1 MRFLNAH
8 VADQFYVLPT
18 PDQLISKLGHER
30 PKILSCFDNKCG
42 FFSLTLEEG
51 SRDVTAVTSSR
62 AHYRFCRLPLG
73 LKISSSAYQ
82 LSLSNLLADELDSG
96 RCLLYQ
102 DDLII
107 HTQNW
112 TQHKKLMAD
121 IFSKYDRARLR
132 FNAIKSQICKSKVSY
147 LGFTFDETGVRISED
162 RAKVIQNWPV
172 PQNTRQVRTILG
184 AANYVRRFVPNFSQL
199 TFPLR
204 QLTLQDVK
212 FHWGPEQ
219 QQSFDKLKQH
229 LMGDTILVYPNF
241 SNLEKYPFVLL
252 TDGARHGLGAVLVQK
267 QEDGTERVI
276 QYRARATTRVEASGS
291 ATQLELACLI
301 QALTWFSSIL
311 RLAKFIIRTDH
322 VALTHLKSLKHS
334 THGKLLRY
342 AILLDSFDYTIEHA
356 KGKQHLLPDA
366 LSRRPFS
373 EEEKREAESSAV
385 ELDPLYLTAITD
397 AYFEEIPSTVES
409 RAKSHS
415 RHFRR
420 HAKVLTFAPIQLQ
433 DVVEPRTNA
442 QGKPDTMDTAQAEP
456 QLPPPEPTADEIA
469 RHAADLPPITLQTQ
483 SEDPYFEQ
491 IINFLADNQL
501 PQDKQAARRIV
512 LIAENFQI
520 TDGQLVKIANFRRKR
535 REAYMPLS
543 KQLCVPPKWR
553 LPILTGYHDFLN
565 HANVERTYYSIRQKY
580 FWKNQ
585 YADIETFVKA
595 CDACQRVRH
604 RKQKPIKVGRT
615 PDFDKFEAVHA
626 DHFGELNVPNANHPF
641 RYVLVLCDHRTMWT
655 ELFAVRS
662 TGAIETARCLYEK
675 YFLRFGFIPNFISDR
690 AQSFLGAFTQELL
703 KLCQVKSIQTSSF
716 HPQMNSRCEIF
727 NKTLGHSLRTHLLKG
742 QTDWPNRLQAVAFG
756 YNVAQVP
763 TLGVS
768 AYNLVYGCQPRL
780 PVDLQLLEAARRSN
794 IPHFVETFFDDFSIL
809 NHAIARNVSDN
820 RQVAEQHQFA
830 RAREHGLRENDLV
843 YKAEFA
849 HRPGTSSKLLPKF
862 SGPYKIQSLIGQNNA
877 RLQDIV
883 TGKTL
888 KNLVSLD
895 HLRRARERR
904 ELIRK
909 YWEDKVPQTPAVVD
923 STAVAAESQSHQA
936 ST

>member
-1 MRFLNAH
+1 
-8 VADQFYVLPT
+8 VV
-18 PDQLISKLGHER
+18 
-30 PKILSCFDNKCG
+30 
-42 FFSLTLEEG
+42 FFALTIEEG

-62 AHYRFCRLPLG
+62 AHYRFARLPLG
-73 LKISSSAYQ
+73 LKISSALYQ
-82 LSLSNLLADELDSG
+82 QALSNLLADELDSN

-112 TQHKKLMAD
+112 SQHKKLMTD
-121 IFSKYDRARLR
+121 IFSKYHQARIR
-132 FNAIKSQICKSKVSY
+132 FNAVKSQICASRVSY

-172 PQNTRQVRTILG
+172 PQNARQVRTILG
-184 AANYVRRFVPNFSQL
+184 AAGYVRRFVPNFSQL

-204 QLTLQDVK
+204 QLTLQDAK

-219 QQSFDKLKQH
+219 QQSFDKLKEH

-252 TDGARHGLGAVLVQK
+252 IDAARYGYGAVLAQK
-267 QEDGTERVI
+267 QPDGTERVI
-276 QYRARATTRVEASGS
+276 QYKARATTRTEAAGS

-311 RLAKFIIRTDH
+311 RLGKFIIRTDH
-322 VALTHLKSLKHS
+322 VSLTHLKSLKHS

-356 KGKQHLLPDA
+356 KGKQHSLPDA

-373 EEEKREAESSAV
+373 EQEKREAESSAV
-385 ELDPLYLTAITD
+385 ELEPLYLTAITD
-397 AYFEEIPSTVES
+397 AYFDEIPSTIES

-415 RHFRR
+415 RHYRR
-420 HAKVLTFAPIQLQ
+420 HAQVLTFAPIELQ
-433 DVVEPRTNA
+433 DVVEPQAAA
-442 QGKPDTMDTAQAEP
+442 QNKANKSDTAQTEP
-456 QLPPPEPTADEIA
+456 QLSPPEPTAEEIS
-469 RHAADLPPITLQTQ
+469 RYAADLPPITLQTQ
-483 SEDPYFEQ
+483 NEDPYFRE
-491 IINFLADNQL
+491 IISFLTDNQL
-501 PQDKQAARRIV
+501 PKDKQAARRIV
-512 LIAENFQI
+512 LIAEHFAI
-520 TDGQLVKIANFRRKR
+520 IDGQLIKMANFQRKR

-543 KQLCVPPKWR
+543 KQLCVPPQWR
-553 LPILTGYHDFLN
+553 LPILVGYHNLLN
-565 HANVERTYYSIRQKY
+565 HGNAERTYYSIRQKY

-604 RKQKPIKVGRT
+604 RKRKPIKVGRS
-615 PDFDKFEAVHA
+615 PDFDKFEALHA
-626 DHFGELNVPNANHPF
+626 DHFGELNVPNPNHPF
-641 RYVLVLCDHRTMWT
+641 RFVLVLCDHRTMWT
-655 ELFAVRS
+655 ELIAVKGS
-662 TGAIETARCLYEK
+662 GAIETARCVYEK

-690 AQSFLGAFTQELL
+690 AQSFLASFTQELF

-727 NKTLGHSLRTHLLKG
+727 NKTLGHSLRTYLLKG
-742 QTDWPNRLQAVAFG
+742 QTDWPNRLQAVAFA

-768 AYNLVYGCQPRL
+768 PYNLILNCQPRL
-780 PVDLQLLEAARRSN
+780 PIDLQLLEAARRSN
-794 IPHFVETFFDDFSIL
+794 IPHFVETFYDDFAIL
-809 NHAIARNVSDN
+809 SDSIARNVSDN

-830 RAREHGLRENDLV
+830 RAREHGLKENDLV
-843 YKAEFA
+843 FKAEYA
-849 HRPGTSSKLLPKF
+849 HQKGTSSKLLPKF
-862 SGPYKIQSLIGQNNA
+862 SGPYIIKSLIGQNNA
-877 RLQDIV
+877 RLQNII
-883 TGKTL
+883 TGQDL
-888 KNLVSLD
+888 KVLVSLD
-895 HLRRARERR
+895 HLKKAHQRR

-909 YWEDKVPQTPAVVD
+909 YWEDQAQQTPAVVD
-923 STAVAAESQSHQA
+923 STSVAAESQSHQA